1 MERAH
6 GFSGGSC
13 RAVVEIWGCPVRG
26 AWELAV
32 EGGFGILGFQ
42 DEALGVFPSRL
53 RVAVAASTPLR

>member
-1 MERAH
+1 M
-6 GFSGGSC
+6 
-13 RAVVEIWGCPVRG
+13 EIWGCPVRG